1 MSELT
6 FFGDIHSF
14 LIFKDNIIGIRLFR
28 FMIDNLSECIR
39 ITFKYSTHEIK
50 NIYQGLWSKSDD
62 FKYLDLDIFSRN
74 MLN

>member
-1 MSELT
+1 VSELT

-14 LIFKDNIIGIRLFR
+14 LIFKGNIIGIRLFR
-28 FMIDNLSECIR
+28 FMIDNLSD
-39 ITFKYSTHEIK
+39 KYSTHEIK

-74 MLN
+74 MLK

>member
-14 LIFKDNIIGIRLFR
+14 LIFKDNIIGIRFFR
-28 FMIDNLSECIR
+28 FMIDNLSD
-39 ITFKYSTHEIK
+39 KYSTHEIK

-74 MLN
+74 MLK